1 MTSGARLKQVLL
13 LGLVLGL
20 VGCKDL
26 DIQTDGNK
34 SEFRFASPVHLWVTF
49 KGSAV
54 GSEASVRWR
63 SNRQGDLGTGPSITI
78 THLQPG
84 KHTIEVEVRQGGKK
98 GTKKR
103 TIKVVNDAPAVSILE
118 PAANRKVGVGTA
130 LRLRGAATDT
140 EDGVVPGE
148 ALTWSSSLD
157 GALGGG
163 PLLEVSHLRPGV
175 HDLTLTARDR
185 AGAEGRARVRL
196 EVTNAPPTVTIA
208 HPVNGQT
215 VPAGARLR
223 LRGSAHDPDART
235 QPQRVPGS
243 KLEWR
248 SDKDGRLGV
257 GEDLTIDSLSPGA
270 HTLELLATDEFGAVG
285 KATVRIRVHNEAP
298 TVRIREPGDGRS
310 FSARA
315 EVRFVAEAHD
325 PEGGLDEG
333 DIVWRSS
340 RDGTIGKGRSVKTD
354 RLSIGEHQVTC
365 TATDRHGASGS
376 ARVRVVITNQAPT
389 ARITSPGGAT
399 TLLYTDTLSL
409 EGRAEDRE
417 DGRLRGDRLE
427 WTAVRVETGRS
438 HGLGSGERLNVR
450 VSSLVE
456 RLGFGRYEVR
466 LVATDRDGAASPAA
480 TVGLTVQNRAPEV
493 RIGNPL
499 AGTTFTAGGVLLC
512 SGYGQDPDRGRL
524 LENAEMRWSARRV
537 EDGAARDLGRGTRL
551 EVRDLPAGT
560 WDVTLTGIDP
570 DDADLRTTATVRVRI
585 TEAAPVTTAG
595 ATPTS
600 TTAGAPAGAPVSG
613 LSGLVPG
620 Q

>member
-49 KGSAV
+49 KGAAV

-63 SNRQGDLGTGPSITI
+63 SNRQGDLGTGASITI
-78 THLQPG
+78 DSLQPG

-118 PAANRKVGVGTA
+118 PAPNRRVGVGTA

-140 EDGVVPGE
+140 EDGVVPAE
-148 ALTWSSSLD
+148 ALSWTSSLD

-163 PLLEVSHLRPGV
+163 AVVEVSHLRPGT
-175 HDLTLTARDR
+175 HELTLTARDR
-185 AGAEGRARVRL
+185 AGADGRARVRV
-196 EVTNAPPTVTIA
+196 EVTNAPPIVTISYPA
-208 HPVNGQT
+208 DGMT
-215 VPAGARLR
+215 VPAGMQMR

-235 QPQRVPGS
+235 QPQRVPGAR
-243 KLEWR
+243 LEWR
-248 SDKDGRLGV
+248 SDRDGRLGV

-270 HTLELLATDEFGAVG
+270 HRLELTATDEFGAVG
-285 KATVRIRVHNEAP
+285 KTTVRLRVHNEAP

-310 FSARA
+310 FPARA

-340 RDGTIGKGRSVKTD
+340 RDGALGKGRSLKTD

-389 ARITSPGGAT
+389 ARITSPAGGT
-399 TLLYTDTLSL
+399 TVLFSDTLTL
-409 EGRAEDRE
+409 EGRGEDRE

-438 HGLGSGERLNVR
+438 HGLGSGERLTQR
-450 VSSLVE
+450 VSALVE
-456 RLGFGRYEVR
+456 RLGFGRYELR

-480 TVGLTVQNRAPEV
+480 TIALTVQNRAPEV
-493 RIGNPL
+493 RIGNPT

-512 SGYGQDPDRGRL
+512 SGYGQDPDRARL
-524 LENAEMRWSARRV
+524 LENAEMSWSARRV
-537 EDGAARDLGRGTRL
+537 EDGAERPLGRGTRV

-560 WDVTLTGIDP
+560 WDVTLTGVDP
-570 DDADLRTTATVRVRI
+570 DDSALRTTATVRVRV

-595 ATPTS
+595 ATPA
-600 TTAGAPAGAPVSG
+600 TTGGAPATPVSG
-613 LSGLVPG
+613 LSGLLPG
-620 Q
+620 P